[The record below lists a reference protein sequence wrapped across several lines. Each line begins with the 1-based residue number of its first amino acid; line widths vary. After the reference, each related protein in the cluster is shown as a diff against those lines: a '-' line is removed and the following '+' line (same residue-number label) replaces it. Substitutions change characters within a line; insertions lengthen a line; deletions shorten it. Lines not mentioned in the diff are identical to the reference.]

1 MVIDADHP
9 LTPQL
14 TPSQQRRQSADS
26 DSRQRHYVNVSPGE
40 NPAAVSTCQA
50 LPDPLAQRVGGGY
63 ISNGLPLANRRT
75 NVPSELRLP
84 GQHPSPSSTI
94 NNNQSSSAGVW
105 SQMHIQFHIF
115 YNCPCQAK
123 RQLTVSGSGDCRV
136 KVTVSEGRNQHFKKW
151 KGSSSA

>member
-40 NPAAVSTCQA
+40 NPAAASTCQA
-50 LPDPLAQRVGGGY
+50 DPLAQRVGGGY